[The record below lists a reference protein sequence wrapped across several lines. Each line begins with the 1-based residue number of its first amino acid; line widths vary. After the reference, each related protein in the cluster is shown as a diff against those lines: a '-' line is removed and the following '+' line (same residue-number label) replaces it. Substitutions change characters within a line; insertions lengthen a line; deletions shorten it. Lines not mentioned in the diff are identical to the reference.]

1 MKKTLFLASLCCA
14 LTLFVLSCQNTP
26 KETFIIEPAAKPE
39 TFTIDSVTFTMLGIE
54 GGTFTMGA
62 AMETP
67 ETYPDEL
74 PAHKVTLSSFMLG
87 ETEVTQALWEAV
99 MDYNPSC
106 FQYPDFPVDNVSWEE
121 CQDFISRLNELTHKH
136 FRLPTEAEWEY
147 ACRGGNTNH
156 HTRFCGSDTLDIV
169 GWNKGNCKE
178 PHPVRRLQPSLLGLY
193 DMSGNVWEWCSDYFD
208 NYLEEEQKN
217 PQGPE
222 KGTYRVF
229 RGGSW
234 FGAER
239 STRISTRD
247 RFLPDESNYNLGFR
261 LALTDPASA
270 IHRR

>member
-26 KETFIIEPAAKPE
+26 KETFVIEPAAKPE

-169 GWNKGNCKE
+169 GWNNPKDANYEGEYPYLIEENYVHHTNQNVQAGQNRGKTIA
-178 PHPVRRLQPSLLGLY
+178 VDSLAPNRFGLY
-193 DMSGNVWEWCSDYFD
+193 NMHGNVSEWVFD
-208 NYLEEEQKN
+208 FY
-217 PQGPE
+217 
-222 KGTYRVF
+222 
-229 RGGSW
+229 
-234 FGAER
+234 
-239 STRISTRD
+239 
-247 RFLPDESNYNLGFR
+247 
-261 LALTDPASA
+261 
-270 IHRR
+270 

>member
-193 DMSGNVWEWCSDYFD
+193 DMSGNVWEWCSDYYAPYPEG
-208 NYLEEEQKN
+208 NVVN
-217 PQGPE
+217 PQGPAEGNYHVCRGGCWSGGE
-222 KGTYRVF
+222 KGCSPSIRS
-229 RGGSW
+229 RLSIGGK
-234 FGAER
+234 R
-239 STRISTRD
+239 NVI
-247 RFLPDESNYNLGFR
+247 GFR
-261 LALTDPASA
+261 LAL
-270 IHRR
+270 